1 MEAVVF
7 VLCSLA
13 FHTGELVAFRA
24 ANKLALV
31 AACVDGDETAA
42 LRNMAEDGVVG
53 LKHLYGLIYALNHVF
68 IETRSYMAYVDSVRG
83 ATTWGPQ
90 VPILEAATD
99 ILGQA
104 ILAPHVSTSEF
115 HYDIQW
121 IVFTLTL
128 ALDYMQSA
136 SITARGVDVLGGVV
150 EPSCHGLAVNRVD
163 LKAFTTFPLHVSGY
177 QGATYQELLLR
188 RFITLVIITL
198 AESPGRFGDRRRWRV
213 LRVVRHVC

>member
-1 MEAVVF
+1 MF

-13 FHTGELVAFRA
+13 FHTGEFVAFRA

-150 EPSCHGLAVNRVD
+150 EPSVSWSCCEQGRLESIHNFPTSCQRVSRCHLPRIAAP
-163 LKAFTTFPLHVSGY
+163 KIHHS
-177 QGATYQELLLR
+177 
-188 RFITLVIITL
+188 
-198 AESPGRFGDRRRWRV
+198 
-213 LRVVRHVC
+213 RHHHLG